1 MTASDTTNGTQTGEL
16 VLLGLHEGNGIVHID
31 YIESDHMVRVAPAPG
46 TRHNFKVNAL
56 GKLALNNW

>member
-31 YIESDHMVRVAPAPG
+31 YIESDHMVRVAPAPA
-46 TRHNFKVNAL
+46 TTSKSTHWVSWL
-56 GKLALNNW
+56 